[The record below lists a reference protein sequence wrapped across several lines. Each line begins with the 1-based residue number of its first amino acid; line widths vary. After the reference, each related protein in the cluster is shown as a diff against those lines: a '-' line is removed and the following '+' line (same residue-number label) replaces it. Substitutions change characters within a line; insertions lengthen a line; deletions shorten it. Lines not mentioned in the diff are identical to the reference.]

1 METIDWLAFEQY
13 MNSLPQCKRIKVAKY
28 IHDWQNV
35 GSQKLKLHQSNKS
48 EEKEED
54 EMTDKCPFGCGQS
67 EIPQHYLRCQQNPN
81 NEENRTQLKSIQK
94 WMENVHTHP
103 VIRVVLN
110 QQMKAWLD
118 GIDNE
123 TIITDLNE
131 EEHAEEV
138 QEAIKE
144 QNTIGW
150 DQFFKG
156 RITEKW
162 SEIQQKVYS
171 KINAERK
178 KQNKP
183 PLSKAFSGQ
192 WWAAKVIKQV
202 VYYSLNAWQIRNNHL
217 HKEKE
222 QEEYYKERNNLQQQV
237 SEWYEKQELF
247 KKEDA
252 HFFTTSKLER
262 INEPNGRMRK

>member
-1 METIDWLAFEQY
+1 LY
-13 MNSLPQCKRIKVAKY
+13 LRGSRCYCHPQSKRIKVAKY

-35 GSQKLKLHQSNKS
+35 RSQKLKHHQSNKNT
-48 EEKEED
+48 EKEE
-54 EMTDKCPFGCGQS
+54 EETIDKCPFGCGQS

-81 NEENRTQLKSIQK
+81 KEENRTQLKSIQK

-103 VIRVVLN
+103 VIRVVLH

-118 GIDNE
+118 EIEND

-131 EEHAEEV
+131 EEYEEEV
-138 QEAIKE
+138 QAAIEE
-144 QNTIGW
+144 QNSIGW

-156 RITEKW
+156 RITKKW

-178 KQNKP
+178 KQNKT

-192 WWAAKVIKQV
+192 WWAAKVINQV

-222 QEEYYKERNNLQQQV
+222 QEE
-237 SEWYEKQELF
+237 
-247 KKEDA
+247 
-252 HFFTTSKLER
+252 H
-262 INEPNGRMRK
+262 